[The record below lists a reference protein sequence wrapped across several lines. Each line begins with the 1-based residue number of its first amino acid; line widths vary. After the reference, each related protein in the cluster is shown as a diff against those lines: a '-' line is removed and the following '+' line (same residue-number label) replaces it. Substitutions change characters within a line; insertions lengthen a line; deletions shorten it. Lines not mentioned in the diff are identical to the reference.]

1 MFDNTLFYWIIF
13 GLLMLLSFIVSR
25 ALQSYFNKCSKIFTN
40 DGLTGREVAEKM
52 LYDNGIY
59 DVKVVSTGGLLT
71 DHYNPADKT
80 INLSYEVYNGNS
92 VTAAAV
98 AAHETGHAV
107 QHAHSYVWLS
117 LRSKMVPVVN
127 IASRWVQWIL
137 LAGML
142 LVTIFPYLLL
152 VGIALFGL
160 TTLFSFITLPVEIN
174 ASRRALVWMNSSNIT
189 TPQTHPNAEK
199 CLRLA
204 AYTYV
209 IAALSSLA
217 TLLYYI
223 LIYSRR
229 S

>member
-1 MFDNTLFYWIIF
+1 METLTIWIIF
-13 GLLMLLSFIVSR
+13 GVLMLLSFIVSR
-25 ALQSYFNKCSKIFTN
+25 VLQSFFNKCAKILTN
-40 DGLTGREVAEKM
+40 EGITGKEVAEKM

-59 DVKVVSTGGLLT
+59 DVKVVSTGGSLT

-80 INLSYEVYNGNS
+80 INLSHDVYYGNS

-107 QHAHSYVWLS
+107 QHAHSYYWLK
-117 LRSKMVPVVN
+117 LRSALVPPVSFV
-127 IASRWVQWIL
+127 SRWIQWVL
-137 LAGML
+137 LAGII
-142 LVTIFPYLLL
+142 LVNVFPHLLL
-152 VGIALFGL
+152 VGILLFAL

-189 TPQTHPNAEK
+189 TSQTHPKAEK

-217 TLLYYI
+217 TLMYYI
-223 LIYSRR
+223 LVYSRR

>member
-1 MFDNTLFYWIIF
+1 MQTITIWIIF
-13 GLLMLLSFIVSR
+13 GALMLLSFIVSR
-25 ALQSYFNKCSKIFTN
+25 ALQSYFNKCSKILTN
-40 DGLTGREVAEKM
+40 DGLTGKEVAEKM

-59 DVKVVSTGGLLT
+59 DVKVVSTGGSLT
-71 DHYNPADKT
+71 DHYNPANKT

-107 QHAHSYVWLS
+107 QHAHSYIWLS
-117 LRSKMVPVVN
+117 LRSKLVPVVN
-127 IASRWVQWIL
+127 VSSRWVQWVL
-137 LAGML
+137 LAGIL
-142 LVTIFPYLLL
+142 LYLLL
-152 VGIALFGL
+152 AGIVLFGL

-189 TPQTHPNAEK
+189 TSQTHPKAEK
-199 CLRLA
+199 CLRMA

-217 TLLYYI
+217 TLLYYV

>member
-1 MFDNTLFYWIIF
+1 
-13 GLLMLLSFIVSR
+13 
-25 ALQSYFNKCSKIFTN
+25 
-40 DGLTGREVAEKM
+40 M

-71 DHYNPADKT
+71 DHYNPANKT

-107 QHAHSYVWLS
+107 QHAHSYIWLS
-117 LRSKMVPVVN
+117 LRSKLVPTVN
-127 IASRWVQWIL
+127 IASRWMQWIL

-142 LVTIFPYLLL
+142 LVNIFPYLLL

-174 ASRRALVWMNSSNIT
+174 ASRRAVAWLESAGIT
-189 TPQTHPNAEK
+189 NYETKPMAQDSLK
-199 CLRLA
+199 WA

-209 IAALSSLA
+209 IAAIGSLA
-217 TLLYYI
+217 TLFYYI
-223 LIYSRR
+223 GIARSR
-229 S
+229 